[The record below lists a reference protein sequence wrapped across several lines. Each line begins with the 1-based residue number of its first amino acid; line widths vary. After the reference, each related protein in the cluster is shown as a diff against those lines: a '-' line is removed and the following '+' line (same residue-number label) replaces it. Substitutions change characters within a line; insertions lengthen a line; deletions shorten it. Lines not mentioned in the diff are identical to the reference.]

1 MRGGKGRQMKK
12 KLNTISEGTLLLSGN
27 EAVARGAWEYGVHFA
42 AAYPGTPSTEILE
55 AIGDEYDEIDAQ
67 WAPNE
72 KVAVEVIAGASFAG
86 ARVLSAMKHVGLNVA
101 ADPLFTLSYIGATG
115 GIVIVSA
122 DDPGMHSSQNEQD
135 NRLMGKAAKVVIL
148 EPSDSQEAKD
158 MVGEGL
164 RISEEFD
171 TPVLLRMTT
180 RICHSKSMVKVGPR
194 TEVPVKG
201 YVGDIKKRV
210 PIPAHARAMHSRVE
224 KRLEALSAWGSESS
238 LNRIEEGNTALG
250 IITSGI
256 SYQYVKE
263 TNPGASVLKIGMSNP
278 LPYDLIE
285 KFIGMVDRV
294 VFVEENEPYLEEN
307 IKARFLIKADGKN
320 IVPIEGELNPEIVRS
335 AVSPGAEKEITYD
348 EIELPARPP
357 ALCPGCPHRGAFYC
371 LSKLGGSSTGD
382 IGCYT
387 LGLMPPHNA
396 LETTVCMGASIGV
409 LSGIEK
415 AVGRE
420 GMGKLVAAIGES
432 TFVHSGITG
441 LIDMVYNG
449 NTGTVMIM
457 DNSLT
462 AMTGGQENPTTG
474 KTLRGEPAPVLDLEK
489 VVAACG
495 VKHVVVVDP
504 HDLPEMERVLK
515 EETDREELSVIITL
529 RPCVMTYRPEKRS
542 VAELDPD
549 KCIGCRQCMDLGCP
563 AISWDGE
570 NPEISRLLCWPN
582 CDMCV
587 QVCPVDALSKD
598 MGGQR

>member
-1 MRGGKGRQMKK
+1 MRK
-12 KLNTISEGTLLLSGN
+12 KLNTVKEGTLLLSGN

-42 AAYPGTPSTEILE
+42 AGYPGTPSTEILE
-55 AIGDEYDEIDAQ
+55 TIGEEYDEIDAQ

-72 KVAVEVIAGASFAG
+72 KVGLEVISGASFAG

-164 RISEEFD
+164 KISEDFD
-171 TPVLLRMTT
+171 TPVLLRLTT
-180 RICHSKSMVKVGPR
+180 RICHSKSMVTVGPR
-194 TEVPVKG
+194 TEVPIKG
-201 YVGDIKKRV
+201 YTGDIRKRV
-210 PIPAHARAMHSRVE
+210 PIPAHAREMHSRVE
-224 KRLEALSAWGSESS
+224 KRLEDLSAWGSESH
-238 LNRIEEGNTALG
+238 LNRIEEGDRSLG

-263 TNPGASVLKIGMSNP
+263 VSPEASILKIGMSNP
-278 LPYDLIE
+278 LPWNLIE
-285 KFIGMVDRV
+285 RFINSVERI
-294 VFVEENEPYLEEN
+294 VFVEENDPYLEEG
-307 IKARFLIKADGKN
+307 IKARFLIEADGKN
-320 IVPIEGELNPEIVRS
+320 IIPLEGELNPEIVRK
-335 AVSPGAEKEITYD
+335 AVHPGTSKEITFS
-348 EIELPARPP
+348 EIGLPARPP

-409 LSGIEK
+409 LAGIEK

-420 GMGKLVAAIGES
+420 GTGKLVAAIGES

-474 KTLRGEPAPVLDLEK
+474 RNLRGEPAPVLDLEK
-489 VVAACG
+489 MVSACG
-495 VKHVVVVDP
+495 VKHIRVVDP
-504 HDLPEMERVLK
+504 HDLPEMEKTLK
-515 EETDREELSVIITL
+515 EEMNREELSVIITR
-529 RPCVMTYRPEKRS
+529 RPCIMTYRPRKKIVAQVDTEKCVS
-542 VAELDPD
+542 
-549 KCIGCRQCMDLGCP
+549 CRMCMKLGCP

-570 NPEISRLLCWPN
+570 HPVISRHLCWPN
-582 CDMCV
+582 CNMCV
-587 QVCPVDALSKD
+587 QVCPVGAISKD
-598 MGGQR
+598 MED

>member
-1 MRGGKGRQMKK
+1 MRK
-12 KLNTISEGTLLLSGN
+12 KLNTVKEGTLLLSGN
-27 EAVARGAWEYGVHFA
+27 EAVARGAWEFGVHFA

-55 AIGDEYDEIDAQ
+55 TIGEEYDEIDAQ

-72 KVAVEVIAGASFAG
+72 KVGLEVVAGASFAG

-115 GIVIVSA
+115 GVVIVSA

-135 NRLMGKAAKVVIL
+135 NRLMGKAAKVVVL
-148 EPSDSQEAKD
+148 EPSDSQEARD

-180 RICHSKSMVKVGPR
+180 RLCHSKSLVEVGPR
-194 TEVPVKG
+194 REVPVKG

-210 PIPAHARAMHSRVE
+210 PIPAHARLMHARVE
-224 KRLEALSAWGSESS
+224 KRLKELSEWGARSD
-238 LNRIEEGNTALG
+238 LNRIEEGDTSLG

-263 TNPGASVLKIGMSNP
+263 VYPEASVLKIGMSNP
-278 LPYDLIE
+278 LPWNLIE
-285 KFIGMVDRV
+285 KFIGMVDKV
-294 VFVEENEPYLEEN
+294 VFVEENEPHLEESVR
-307 IKARFLIKADGKN
+307 ARFLIEAEGKS
-320 IVPIEGELNPEIVRS
+320 IIPIEGELNPEIVRKALRPDS
-335 AVSPGAEKEITYD
+335 EKGTTYRD
-348 EIELPARPP
+348 IGLPARPP
-357 ALCPGCPHRGAFYC
+357 SLCPGCPHRGAFYC
-371 LSKLGGSSTGD
+371 LSRMKGSSTGD

-387 LGLMPPHNA
+387 LGLMPPYNA
-396 LETTVCMGASIGV
+396 LETTVCMGAAIGV

-474 KTLRGEPAPVLDLEK
+474 KNLRGEPVPALDLEQL
-489 VVAACG
+489 VRACG
-495 VKHVVVVDP
+495 VPNVRVVDP
-504 HDLPEMERVLK
+504 HDLKEMERALK
-515 EETDREELSVIITL
+515 EELEREELSVIITR
-529 RPCVMTYRPEKRS
+529 RPCIMSYRPKKQA
-542 VAELDPD
+542 VALVDLD

-563 AISWDGE
+563 AISWEEDH
-570 NPEISRLLCWPN
+570 PDISGLLCWPN
-582 CDMCV
+582 CDLCV
-587 QVCPVDALSKD
+587 QVCPVDAISKD
-598 MGGQR
+598 MGGLE

>member
-1 MRGGKGRQMKK
+1 MRK
-12 KLNTISEGTLLLSGN
+12 KLNTIDEGSLLLSGN
-27 EAVARGAWEYGVHFA
+27 EAVARGAWESGVHFA

-55 AIGDEYDEIDAQ
+55 AIGEEYDEIDAQ

-158 MVGEGL
+158 MVGEAL
-164 RISEEFD
+164 KISEEFD

-180 RICHSKSMVKVGPR
+180 RICHSKSIVRVGPR

-224 KRLEALSAWGSESS
+224 KRLEALSAWGAESA
-238 LNRIEEGNTALG
+238 LNRIEEGSPGLG

-263 TNPGASVLKIGMSNP
+263 THPQASVLKIGMSNP
-278 LPYDLIE
+278 LPWKLIE

-294 VFVEENEPYLEEN
+294 VFVEENEPYLEES
-307 IKARFLIKADGKN
+307 IKARFLIPADGKN

-335 AVSPGAEKEITYD
+335 AVSPGTERKITYD
-348 EIELPARPP
+348 AVELPARPP
-357 ALCPGCPHRGAFYC
+357 TLCPGCPHRGAFYC

-396 LETTVCMGASIGV
+396 LETTVCMGAAVGV

-474 KTLRGEPAPVLDLEK
+474 KTLRGKPAPVLDLEK

-495 VKHVVVVDP
+495 VKHVAVVDP
-504 HDLPEMERVLK
+504 HDLSEMQRVLK
-515 EETDREELSVIITL
+515 EEADREELSVIITR
-529 RPCVMTYRPEKRS
+529 RPCVMTYRPGKRS
-542 VAELDPD
+542 VAELDPE
-549 KCIGCRQCMDLGCP
+549 KCIGCKQCMKLGCP

-570 NPEISRLLCWPN
+570 RPEISKLLCWPN
-582 CDMCV
+582 CNLCV
-587 QVCPVDALSKD
+587 QVCPVEALSKD

>member
-1 MRGGKGRQMKK
+1 MRK
-12 KLNTISEGTLLLSGN
+12 KLNTMNEGTILLSGN

-55 AIGDEYDEIDAQ
+55 TIGEEYSEIDAQ

-72 KVAVEVIAGASFAG
+72 KVGLEVIAGASFAG

-164 RISEEFD
+164 RISEDFN

-180 RICHSKSMVKVGPR
+180 RICHSKGMVKIGPR
-194 TEVPVKG
+194 KEIPVKG
-201 YVGDIKKRV
+201 YVGDIRKRV
-210 PIPAHARAMHSRVE
+210 PIPAHARLMHNRVE
-224 KRLEALSAWGSESS
+224 KRLKELSAWGAESS
-238 LNRIEEGNTALG
+238 LNRIEEGDNSLG

-263 TNPGASVLKIGMSNP
+263 VSPEASVLKIGMSNP
-278 LPYDLIE
+278 LPWNLIE
-285 KFIGMVDRV
+285 KFINMVDRV
-294 VFVEENEPYLEEN
+294 IFVEENEPYLEDS
-307 IKARFLIKADGKN
+307 IKAKFLIEADGQN
-320 IVPIEGELNPEIVRS
+320 IIPIEGELNPEIVRK
-335 AVSPGAEKEITYD
+335 AVHPGTTREIKFD
-348 EIELPARPP
+348 DIDLPSRPP

-371 LSKLGGSSTGD
+371 LSKLGASSTGD

-387 LGLMPPHNA
+387 LGMMPPHNA

-415 AVGRE
+415 ATGRE
-420 GMGKLVAAIGES
+420 EMGKLVAAIGES

-474 KTLRGEPAPVLDLEK
+474 KNLRGQITPVLDLEQM
-489 VVAACG
+489 VAACG
-495 VKHVVVVDP
+495 VKNIRVVDP
-504 HDLPEMERVLK
+504 HDLPAMEKTFKEEMER
-515 EETDREELSVIITL
+515 DELSVIITR
-529 RPCVMTYRPEKRS
+529 RPCIMAYRPKRIS
-542 VAELDPD
+542 VAKLDPE
-549 KCIGCRQCMDLGCP
+549 KCIGCKMCMNLGCP
-563 AISWDGE
+563 AISWDVDK
-570 NPEISRLLCWPN
+570 PDISSLLCWPN
-582 CDMCV
+582 CNMCV
-587 QVCPVDALSKD
+587 QVCPVGAISKD
-598 MGGQR
+598 MEGLE